1 MASSCSLQ
9 FLLNITA
16 QSKGLKK
23 RIIVIGLAIF
33 VCQAAFAQVRF
44 SIATDISL
52 LRNFSPH
59 QKFWAF
65 GQGVESDFHFS
76 KKNSGY
82 AWLNY
87 HTQGAFTNRFTA
99 TADSSFTVP
108 QKLSYNLK
116 GKWRFRQVSLGL
128 KHYFKG
134 GFDVENDWNIYGA
147 IGFGLMFTRVENELL
162 TPVDT
167 SLYTLSPAPVIGT
180 DDFKRLT
187 LDLGMGAEYPL
198 AAGIFLYGDVRT
210 TLPASDYPSPLLH
223 DTRRVPLPLSANA
236 GIRIL
241 FSFGE

>member
-1 MASSCSLQ
+1 MKKGILLFSLVA
-9 FLLNITA
+9 LVCGTA
-16 QSKGLKK
+16 M
-23 RIIVIGLAIF
+23 
-33 VCQAAFAQVRF
+33 AQVRF

-52 LRNFSPH
+52 LRNFSPR

-65 GQGVESDFHFS
+65 GQGVEADFHFS

-99 TADSSFTVP
+99 TADSLNTVP
-108 QKLSYNLK
+108 QTVGYDVK

-134 GFDVENDWNIYGA
+134 GYDVEDDWNIYGA
-147 IGFGLMFTRVENELL
+147 VGFGLMFTRVQNELL
-162 TPVDT
+162 TSVDT
-167 SLYTLSPAPVIGT
+167 SLYSLAPAPVMGA

-187 LDLGMGAEYPL
+187 LDLGIGAEYPL

-210 TLPASDYPSPLLH
+210 TLPTSDYPSPMLH
-223 DTRRVPLPLSANA
+223 DTRRVPLPVSGNA